1 VTFSLVAR
9 DPATGQLGVAVATCT
24 LAVGRSAP
32 WARAG
37 VGAVATQASSNRGYG
52 PRSLDLLASGVPATE
67 ALDRLVA
74 ADAEAA
80 QRQVGVV
87 GARGAPAAWTGGDC
101 LPACGHVVEADFAGQ
116 GNMLTSRSVVPS
128 LADGYASAA
137 SADGDAAAAGDFAA
151 RLMAGLA
158 AAQDAG
164 GDLRGRQS
172 AALLVVAADRDDE
185 APWEGVLVDLRV
197 DDAPD
202 PIAELTRLLRLQRA
216 YESGDWATLSREAP
230 EGVRDLHAVL
240 AAAQRGDRDGA
251 REALRTLRRRPG
263 WDGWLRR
270 LRHNGRLPYTD
281 ELMG

>member
-1 VTFSLVAR
+1 MTFSLVAR

-32 WARAG
+32 WVRAG

-52 PRSLDLLASGVPATE
+52 PRSLDLLAGGLPAAV
-67 ALDRLVA
+67 ALDRLL
-74 ADAEAA
+74 DLDTDAA
-80 QRQVGVV
+80 QRQVAVV
-87 GARGAPAAWTGGDC
+87 GGTARPAAWTGGGC
-101 LPACGHVVEADFAGQ
+101 LPACGHVVEDDFAAL

-128 LADGYASAA
+128 LADGYAG
-137 SADGDAAAAGDFAA
+137 ADEDDFAA
-151 RLMAGLA
+151 RLVTGLA
-158 AAQDAG
+158 AAQEAG

-172 AALLVVAADRDDE
+172 AALLVAAAERDDT
-185 APWEGVLVDLRV
+185 APWERVLVDLRV

-202 PIAELTRLLRLQRA
+202 PITELGRLLRLQRA

-240 AAAQRGDRDGA
+240 AAAQRGDRAAA
-251 REALRTLRRRPG
+251 REALQTLRRRPG

-270 LRHNGRLPYTD
+270 LRHTGRLPYTD
-281 ELMG
+281 ELLQ